1 MGGEPGTDAAA
12 CAQLGEAL
20 QMMNAQRIVVGHTP
34 KVQGIVS
41 ACDDRV
47 WMIDTGLSAYYPGR
61 AEILE
66 IAGSKVR
73 PLPAE

>member
-1 MGGEPGTDAAA
+1 
-12 CAQLGEAL
+12 
-20 QMMNAQRIVVGHTP
+20 MMNAQRIVVGHTP